1 LIALL
6 LAAPGGAFAQ
16 ESVQAMYTSIPAPPA
31 SAAAADAWLA
41 SAAVKGLPTKIAA
54 QRTGIEKL
62 MAAAAAAQQPA
73 EMPVDMAR
81 AARDPAYAKELQARI
96 AKMSQAEQMA
106 FAKRMSEATS
116 AGALRDV
123 QAMANESPA
132 VKTAVDAFL
141 AYQQR
146 QMSMSALIA
155 GSTQITAIRDRVR
168 NRETAIA
175 DAAVKKLQ
183 CSDGEG
189 GCPNKAAEDAD
200 NRVLREAWTQIVAEY
215 DRGLI
220 EISKQIAGVR
230 QARSADIAEGQ
241 RHMAATSF
249 GSAAQSATHRQ
260 QLANYHNALLIE
272 VEQLLQLSKDTA
284 EWAAARYKAHAIN
297 FHPFK

>member
-1 LIALL
+1 MLAML
-6 LAAPGGAFAQ
+6 LAAPGGVFAQ
-16 ESVQAMYTSIPAPPA
+16 ESVQAMFTSIPAPPA
-31 SAAAADAWLA
+31 TAAAADAWLA
-41 SAAVKGLPTKIAA
+41 SAAVKGLPGKIAA

-62 MAAAAAAQQPA
+62 MAAAAASQQPA
-73 EMPVDMAR
+73 GMPEDFAR

-155 GSTQITAIRDRVR
+155 ASTQITAVRDRVSS
-168 NRETAIA
+168 RETAIA
-175 DAAVKKLQ
+175 SAAEKKLQ

-189 GCPNKAAEDAD
+189 GCPSKVAEEAD

-215 DRGLI
+215 DRGLVDI
-220 EISKQIAGVR
+220 NKQIAAVR

-249 GSAAQSATHRQ
+249 GTAAQSATNRQ

-284 EWAAARYKAHAIN
+284 EWAASRYKTHAIN